1 MPRSTF
7 SLPRLVAA
15 LGLAIGSPAAAQS
28 EPLLVMFYC
37 DAEDVAAMA
46 EIVAFEV
53 GEDERVRALS
63 HPQAQLVE
71 TPRTVTLVEP
81 DGRVIHIEG
90 DDSFMSKG
98 GVVHALAC
106 RDATEQLDPV
116 ARRLSEARV
125 AAAETEVA
133 RLRVSQAEALAR
145 IEVLERDA
153 DQRQDHEGW

>member
-1 MPRSTF
+1 MPRSIV
-7 SLPRLVAA
+7 SLPRL
-15 LGLAIGSPAAAQS
+15 AAACVFGAAFATTAQAD
-28 EPLLVMFYC
+28 PLIVLFHC
-37 DAEDVAAMA
+37 DAEGPAELA

-53 GEDERVRALS
+53 TEDETVRALS

-90 DDSFMSKG
+90 DDSFMSQG

-116 ARRLSEARV
+116 ARRLAEKRV
-125 AAAETEVA
+125 DAAEAEVA
-133 RLRVSQAEALAR
+133 RLRDSHAEALAR

-153 DQRQDHEGW
+153 EQRQDHEGW